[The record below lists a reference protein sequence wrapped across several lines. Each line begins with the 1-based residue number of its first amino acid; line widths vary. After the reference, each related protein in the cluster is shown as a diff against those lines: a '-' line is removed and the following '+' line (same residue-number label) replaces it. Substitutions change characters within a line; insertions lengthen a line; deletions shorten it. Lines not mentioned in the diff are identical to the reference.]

1 MTLSTPTK
9 EVGMIVKKLH
19 DAGVRSEHAYM
30 AAAASIA
37 LSLATWSAST
47 SRDDLERA
55 DRWRIFVEE

>member
-1 MTLSTPTK
+1 
-9 EVGMIVKKLH
+9 MIVKKLH

-47 SRDDLERA
+47 SREDLERA
-55 DRWRIFVEE
+55 DRWGIFVGE